1 MKKRFVLLSMCLALL
16 LVLIPFSAFADG
28 EEDLLTT
35 GEAAYVPLVVDNAD
49 LLTDD
54 EELMLSQKLDEI
66 RMTKG
71 FDAVV
76 VTELSIGSKSSMEYA
91 DDYFDY
97 NGYGQGD
104 NRDGCLFLISME
116 NRDWWI
122 STRGYGITAITDY
135 GIDVIEQA
143 VVPYL
148 SDGDYYN
155 AFSKYADIVEDCV
168 VSANNGTPYDIDNH
182 YVDDYGH
189 EYSSDGSDS
198 KGFDTTSLLAAIVCA
213 VIIALV
219 VTSTIRK
226 SYKPVRFNANA
237 SNYLVDGSLNVRQSY
252 DTFLYK
258 NVTSVKIERSSSS
271 GGSSTHSSSSGASHG
286 GGGGHF

>member
-1 MKKRFVLLSMCLALL
+1 MKKKFVLFSMCLALL
-16 LVLIPFSAFADG
+16 LMLIPFSAFADG
-28 EEDLLTT
+28 EDLLS
-35 GEAAYVPLVVDNAD
+35 GDESSYIPLVIDNAG
-49 LLTDD
+49 LLTDE
-54 EELMLSQKLDEI
+54 EELRLSMKLDEI
-66 RMTKG
+66 RMTKS

-76 VTELSIGSKSSMEYA
+76 LTEYSIGSKSAMEYA

-97 NGYGQGD
+97 NGYGQGE
-104 NRDGCLFLISME
+104 NRDGCLLLISME

-135 GIDVIEQA
+135 GKEVIEDA
-143 VVPYL
+143 AVPYL
-148 SDGDYYN
+148 SDGDYYT
-155 AFSKYADIVEDCV
+155 ACSTYAEIVEDCI
-168 VSANNGTPYDIDNH
+168 VSANNGTPYDVNNH

-189 EYSSDGSDS
+189 EYSRDGSGDS
-198 KGFDTTSLLAAIVCA
+198 KGFDSTSLLAAFVCA
-213 VIIALV
+213 VIIAV
-219 VTSTIRK
+219 IVASSVKK

-237 SNYLVDGSLNVRQSY
+237 SNYLVDGSLNVTQSY

-271 GGSSTHSSSSGASHG
+271 GGSSTHTSSSGASHG